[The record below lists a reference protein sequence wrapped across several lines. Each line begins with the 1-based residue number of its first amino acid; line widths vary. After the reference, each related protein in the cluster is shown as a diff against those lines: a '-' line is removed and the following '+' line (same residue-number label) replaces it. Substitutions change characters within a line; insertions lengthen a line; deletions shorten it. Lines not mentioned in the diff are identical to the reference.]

1 MELLILIVTG
11 FVAGFAATKLLK
23 TPSYGVPVDT
33 IIGAFG
39 AYAAGTLF
47 AMLGITA
54 GSLIVATLAGVVGG
68 VALHAVLHA
77 LPKQ

>member
-1 MELLILIVTG
+1 MDLLILIVTG

-39 AYAAGTLF
+39 AYAAGILF
-47 AMLGITA
+47 AMLGLAA
-54 GSLIVATLAGVVGG
+54 GSMVVTTVLGIVGG

-77 LPKQ
+77 LPKK